1 MKKTLIF
8 AALLAVLF
16 VGCGKGDEI
25 ANKLGDK
32 IGDAITASAKKIEE
46 ANAEQNKAVSAELSQ
61 TLQYEGLTLTTSTL
75 GKEKTVSLYLTAKKE
90 FKGTLLAKA
99 MNKEGNE
106 IGRATADVEFA
117 VDDAKYV
124 NFKFPTEMDTQLAEK
139 YTVDKK

>member
-1 MKKTLIF
+1 MKKTIIF

-16 VGCGKGDEI
+16 VGCGKGDEL
-25 ANKLGDK
+25 ADK
-32 IGDAITASAKKIEE
+32 IGQKIGEATTAAAKGMAKGID
-46 ANAEQNKAVSAELSQ
+46 EQLKVTAELSQ
-61 TLQYEGLTLTTSTL
+61 TLQYEGLSMTTSTL

-124 NFKFPTEMDTQLAEK
+124 NLKFPTEMDTQLAEK